1 MVRHDGTGKESERK
15 EQRHYL
21 WQPTYQTWSFG
32 PSILRRFFDTLF
44 GSQER
49 PDGKHSMC
57 AKDLKGLT
65 YRYPEHREI
74 LNVAG
79 RYIEGQEAIVGAMK
93 TDTKHKKTASKLGE
107 KLRKTNS
114 ELREA
119 KKKLEIE
126 RSNATRMR
134 SEMHDLRSRSEN

>member
-1 MVRHDGTGKESERK
+1 MVRHDGTGKERNGRSNGTISGNA
-15 EQRHYL
+15 
-21 WQPTYQTWSFG
+21 TYQTWSFG
-32 PSILRRFFDTLF
+32 PSILMRFFDTLF

-93 TDTKHKKTASKLGE
+93 TDTKHKKTASKLGRSSG
-107 KLRKTNS
+107 KLTLNLGRPRRS
-114 ELREA
+114 WRSREA
-119 KKKLEIE
+119 MQ
-126 RSNATRMR
+126 RGCGPRCMTSDQGVTN
-134 SEMHDLRSRSEN
+134 